1 MATPIDLNNRRE
13 PFVDDHVLD
22 SLDGCRLQLHHPT
35 PAGTVLAYDEPWERG
50 ENGSA
55 SFFTTVFQDGD
66 LYRMYYRANLEYVCY
81 AESADGI
88 HWVKPELGLV
98 EVEGS
103 SQNNIILDNCQNAFC
118 PFLDVKPGVPSEQ
131 RYKANM
137 ERDSHSGVPSE
148 KGLNFYESS
157 DGTRFR
163 IVADAPVI
171 PWTIPNHFDSQNV
184 MFWSD
189 VESQYVFTDDQRC
202 KDVFCERVRAGRGV
216 VGAGYSRDPSSVS
229 TWHTSVPGPRWP
241 VLAGAP

>member
-189 VESQYVFTDDQRC
+189 VESQYVFTVGDVPILVEIAQAPNRYLGTGNRRRNLVSGNKQRNLPW
-202 KDVFCERVRAGRGV
+202 A
-216 VGAGYSRDPSSVS
+216 S
-229 TWHTSVPGPRWP
+229 
-241 VLAGAP
+241 